1 MSFNTEKLII
11 FSAPSGSGKS
21 TIVNHLLSKTDM
33 PLAFSISATTRSPRD
48 HEKDGVHYYF
58 LNSTKFK
65 EDIAA
70 EKFIEYEEVYP
81 DLFYGTYK
89 SEIKRIWDSKQAV
102 VFDIDVAG
110 GIALKSKFPK
120 ESLSVFIQ
128 PPSVEELERRL
139 RMRNTDREEIIQ
151 MRVAKAK
158 EELLTASRF
167 DVILKN
173 DDLPTALKEAE
184 DLVSQFLMA

>member
-21 TIVNHLLSKTDM
+21 TIVNHLLSKTDL

-48 HEKDGVHYYF
+48 HEKNGIHYYF
-58 LNSTKFK
+58 LNSTNFK
-65 EDIAA
+65 EDIST

-89 SEIKRIWDSKQAV
+89 SEITRIWDSKQAV

-128 PPSVEELERRL
+128 PPSVAELERRL
-139 RMRNTDREEIIQ
+139 RVRNTDQEEIIQ

-158 EELLTASRF
+158 EELLTASKF

-184 DLVSQFLMA
+184 DLVSQFLKV

>member
-21 TIVNHLLSKTDM
+21 TIVNHLLSNTDL

-58 LNSTKFK
+58 LNSTNFK

-158 EELLTASRF
+158 EELLTALSF

-184 DLVSQFLMA
+184 DLVDQFLKA

>member
-70 EKFIEYEEVYP
+70 EKFIEYEEVYT

>member
-1 MSFNTEKLII
+1 MSFNTDKLII

-21 TIVNHLLSKTDM
+21 TIVNHLLSKTDL
-33 PLAFSISATTRSPRD
+33 PLAFSISATTRSPRT
-48 HEKDGVHYYF
+48 HEKDGFHYYF
-58 LNSTKFK
+58 LTSETFK
-65 EDIAA
+65 SHLKAD
-70 EKFIEYEEVYP
+70 KFIEHEEVYP

-110 GIALKSKFPK
+110 GIALKSKYPK

-128 PPSVEELERRL
+128 PPSLEELERRL
-139 RMRNTDREEIIQ
+139 RARNTDQEDIIQ

-158 EELLTASRF
+158 EELQTASKF

-173 DDLPTALKEAE
+173 DDLSTALKEAE
-184 DLVSQFLMA
+184 DLVSEFLKA

>member
-21 TIVNHLLSKTDM
+21 TIVNHLLSNTDL

-48 HEKDGVHYYF
+48 DEKDGVHYYF
-58 LNSTKFK
+58 LNSTNFK

-158 EELLTASRF
+158 EELLTALSF

-184 DLVSQFLMA
+184 DLVDQFLKA

>member
-184 DLVSQFLMA
+184 DLVSQFLKA

>member
-21 TIVNHLLSKTDM
+21 TIVNHLLSKTEL

-48 HEKDGVHYYF
+48 HENDGIHYYF
-58 LNSTKFK
+58 LNSKNFK

-89 SEIKRIWDSKQAV
+89 SEITRIWDSKQAV

-128 PPSVEELERRL
+128 PPSVAELERRL
-139 RMRNTDREEIIQ
+139 RVRNTDQEEIIQ

-158 EELLTASRF
+158 EELLTASKF

-184 DLVSQFLMA
+184 DLVSQFLKV

>member
-158 EELLTASRF
+158 EELLTALSF

-184 DLVSQFLMA
+184 DLVSQFLKA

>member
-21 TIVNHLLSKTDM
+21 TIVNHLLSKTEM

-70 EKFIEYEEVYP
+70 EKFIEYEEVYT

>member
-1 MSFNTEKLII
+1 MSFNTDKLII

-21 TIVNHLLSKTDM
+21 TIVNHLLSKTEM

-184 DLVSQFLMA
+184 DLVSQFLKA

>member
-21 TIVNHLLSKTDM
+21 TIVNHLLSKTEM

-184 DLVSQFLMA
+184 DLVSQFLKA

>member
-21 TIVNHLLSKTDM
+21 TIVNHLLSKTEL

-48 HEKDGVHYYF
+48 HENDGIHYYF
-58 LNSTKFK
+58 LNSKNFK

-89 SEIKRIWDSKQAV
+89 SEITRIWDSKQAV

-128 PPSVEELERRL
+128 PPSVAELERRL
-139 RMRNTDREEIIQ
+139 RVRNTDQEEIIQ

-158 EELLTASRF
+158 EELLTASKF

-184 DLVSQFLMA
+184 DLVSQFLKA

>member
-70 EKFIEYEEVYP
+70 EKFIEYEEVYT

-151 MRVAKAK
+151 IRVAKAK

>member
-128 PPSVEELERRL
+128 LPSVEELERRL

-184 DLVSQFLMA
+184 DLVSQFLKA

>member
-21 TIVNHLLSKTDM
+21 TIVNHLLSKTDL

-48 HEKDGVHYYF
+48 HEKDGIHYYF
-58 LNSTKFK
+58 LNSTNFK
-65 EDIAA
+65 EDIST

-89 SEIKRIWDSKQAV
+89 SEITRIWDSKQAV

-128 PPSVEELERRL
+128 PPSVAELERRL
-139 RMRNTDREEIIQ
+139 RVRNTDQEEIIQ

-158 EELLTASRF
+158 EELLTASKF

-184 DLVSQFLMA
+184 DLVSQFLKV

>member
-110 GIALKSKFPK
+110 GIALKSKFLK

-184 DLVSQFLMA
+184 DLVSQFLKA

>member
-151 MRVAKAK
+151 IRVAKAK

>member
-120 ESLSVFIQ
+120 EIF
-128 PPSVEELERRL
+128 
-139 RMRNTDREEIIQ
+139 N
-151 MRVAKAK
+151 
-158 EELLTASRF
+158 
-167 DVILKN
+167 
-173 DDLPTALKEAE
+173 
-184 DLVSQFLMA
+184 

>member
-1 MSFNTEKLII
+1 MSFNTDKLII

-21 TIVNHLLSKTDM
+21 TIVNHLLSKTDL
-33 PLAFSISATTRSPRD
+33 PLAFSISATTRLPRD
-48 HEKDGVHYYF
+48 LENDGVHYYF
-58 LNSTKFK
+58 LNSINFK
-65 EDIAA
+65 EDIEAD
-70 EKFIEYEEVYP
+70 KFIEYEEVYP

-128 PPSVEELERRL
+128 PPSIAELERRL
-139 RMRNTDREEIIQ
+139 RMRNTDQEEIIQ

-158 EELLTASRF
+158 EELLTASKF

-184 DLVSQFLMA
+184 DLVSQFLKA

>member
-70 EKFIEYEEVYP
+70 EKFIEYEEVYT

-184 DLVSQFLMA
+184 DLVSQFLKA

>member
-1 MSFNTEKLII
+1 MSFNTDKLII

-21 TIVNHLLSKTDM
+21 TIVNHLLSKTDL
-33 PLAFSISATTRSPRD
+33 PLAFSISATTRLPRD
-48 HEKDGVHYYF
+48 LENDGVHYYF
-58 LNSTKFK
+58 LNSINFK
-65 EDIAA
+65 EDIEAD
-70 EKFIEYEEVYP
+70 KFIEYEEVYP

-128 PPSVEELERRL
+128 PPSIAELERRL
-139 RMRNTDREEIIQ
+139 RMRNTDQEEIIQ

-158 EELLTASRF
+158 EELLTASKF

-173 DDLPTALKEAE
+173 DDLPMALKEAE
-184 DLVSQFLMA
+184 DLVSQFLKA